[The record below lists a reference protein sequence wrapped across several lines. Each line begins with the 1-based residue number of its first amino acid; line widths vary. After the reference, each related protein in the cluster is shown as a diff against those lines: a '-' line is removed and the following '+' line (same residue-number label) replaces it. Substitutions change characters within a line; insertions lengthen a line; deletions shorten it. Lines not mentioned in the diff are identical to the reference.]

1 MHAIIS
7 LKPKYARLV
16 AAGTKTVEIRRRRVH
31 MEVGT
36 TLWIYATLPEA
47 RIIGH
52 ARVVDVTF
60 ADAETIWERFHT
72 NMGVD
77 EAEFKAYVAGRSEIS
92 AVSLDRL
99 VPVRR
104 ATTLD
109 GLRKRVRGFHPPQ
122 FYARVGHDSNLVTTL
137 QGAIR

>member
-16 AAGTKTVEIRRRRVH
+16 AAGTKTVEIRNRRVH

-36 TLWIYATLPEA
+36 TLWIYETLPEA

-52 ARVVDVTF
+52 AKVLDVTY
-60 ADAETIWERFHT
+60 ADAKTIWDRFHE
-72 NMGVD
+72 NVGIDKD
-77 EAEFKAYVAGRSEIS
+77 EFDAYVAGRSEIS
-92 AVSLDRL
+92 AVSLDKL
-99 VPVRR
+99 VPVRQ
-104 ATTLD
+104 TTLEE
-109 GLRKRVRGFHPPQ
+109 LRSRVLGFHPPQ
-122 FYARVGHDSNLVTTL
+122 FYARVGHDSNLVTML